1 MATILIIDDDQD
13 FVEATKSL
21 VEAKGFTAVTAN
33 NGEDGFRVAKKEKP
47 AVILLDVMMTHDSEG
62 FDIARNLKK
71 DDATRDIPVIIITG
85 VRKAKHLPFGFEP
98 DEDWLPVKE
107 VLEKPV
113 KPETLIECVKK
124 VLGQ

>member
-1 MATILIIDDDQD
+1 MAKILIIDDDKD
-13 FVEATKSL
+13 FVDATKTL
-21 VEAKGFTAVTAN
+21 VEAKGYTAVTAN
-33 NGEDGFRVAKKEKP
+33 CGADGFALAKKEKP
-47 AVILLDVMMTHDSEG
+47 DVILLDVMMTYDSEG

-71 DDATRDIPVIIITG
+71 DDDTRGIPIIIITG

-113 KPETLIECVKK
+113 KPEMLIECVKK
-124 VLGQ
+124 VIAR